1 MRTAIWSKRL
11 MRAFMFTQITAVCTR
26 EVAEAA
32 FMGFLSLV
40 EGRDVCLQLRVG
52 GGGVAAAVADIGSFA
67 GVGALVVV
75 FGLVGCKGLGAG
87 GIAAGVGAVA
97 GVPEE
102 VARELGAL
110 LEVFGGGVARVPLA
124 EA

>member
-1 MRTAIWSKRL
+1 
-11 MRAFMFTQITAVCTR
+11 MRAFMFTQITAVRTS

-32 FMGFLSLV
+32 FVRFLSLV
-40 EGRDVCLQLRVG
+40 EGRDVCLQLCVG
-52 GGGVAAAVADIGSFA
+52 GGGVAAAVADVGALA

-87 GIAAGVGAVA
+87 GVAAGVGAVA
-97 GVPEE
+97 GVAEE
-102 VARELGAL
+102 VAGELGAL
-110 LEVFGGGVARVPLA
+110 LEVFGRSVAGVPLA